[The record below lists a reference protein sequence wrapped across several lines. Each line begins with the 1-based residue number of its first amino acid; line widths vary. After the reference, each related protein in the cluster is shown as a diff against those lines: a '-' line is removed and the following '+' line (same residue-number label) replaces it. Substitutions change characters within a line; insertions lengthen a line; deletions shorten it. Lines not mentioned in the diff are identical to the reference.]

1 MPELIAA
8 YPDAKVIVAMRDPD
22 AWWKSVEQSVAK
34 EHKKSH
40 DTPAFIRNLL
50 MKLDP
55 SFLGRFGPFMTA
67 MEYGIFGEKGF
78 SDPENCK
85 KVYVDMHEEVRNMVP
100 KENLLEFQLK
110 QGWGPLC
117 EFLGKDVPVGP
128 FPHVNE
134 SAEFDERHRLIHKQ
148 IAIRIAKRVL
158 PFLAVPA
165 LVIAAGRYFSSSMSS
180 MASSLGWQHSKSR
193 VVEVSFQVT

>member
-8 YPDAKVIVAMRDPD
+8 YPEAKVIVAMRDPD

-40 DTPAFIRNLL
+40 DAPAFIRNLL

-85 KVYVDMHEEVRNMVP
+85 KRYVAMHEEVRNMVP
-100 KENLLEFQLK
+100 KENLLDFQLK
-110 QGWGPLC
+110 QGWRPLC
-117 EFLGKDVPVGP
+117 EFLGKDIPGTP

-134 SAEFDERHRLIHKQ
+134 SAEFDERHQLMHWK
-148 IAIRIAKRVL
+148 IASRIARRVL
-158 PFLAVPA
+158 PFVGLPIFM
-165 LVIAAGRYFSSSMSS
+165 VIGMS
-180 MASSLGWQHSKSR
+180 LYWGL
-193 VVEVSFQVT
+193 